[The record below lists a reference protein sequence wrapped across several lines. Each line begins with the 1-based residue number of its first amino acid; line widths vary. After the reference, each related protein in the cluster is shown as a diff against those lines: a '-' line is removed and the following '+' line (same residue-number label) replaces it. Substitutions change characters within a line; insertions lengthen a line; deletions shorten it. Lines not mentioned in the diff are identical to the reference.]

1 MRTTVILDETLLA
14 EAAALSGVQD
24 RNALLHEAL
33 QALVQ
38 RESARRLATLGGTQ
52 PDARSIPRRRSASDS
67 SH

>member
-33 QALVQ
+33 EALVQ
-38 RESARRLATLGGTQ
+38 RESARRLAVLGGTQ
-52 PDARSIPRRRSASDS
+52 PDAKPIPRRRPPFDTPR
-67 SH
+67 

>member
-52 PDARSIPRRRSASDS
+52 PEVRSIPRRRSASDS